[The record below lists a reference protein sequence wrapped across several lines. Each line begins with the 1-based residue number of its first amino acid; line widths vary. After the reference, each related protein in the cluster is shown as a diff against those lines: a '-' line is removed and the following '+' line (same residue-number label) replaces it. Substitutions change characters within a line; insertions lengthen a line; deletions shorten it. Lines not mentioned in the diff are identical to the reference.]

1 MSFYDKVAAVQSEL
15 EAPKSRYNKFGGFS
29 YRSLEDI
36 LSAAKPILKKHGLL
50 LNISDDIHVI
60 EDGNQSRVYVKAI
73 ATVTDG
79 EHSLSSTAYAR
90 ETFQRR
96 GMDDAQV
103 TGTASSYARKYAVG
117 GLLLVDDG
125 VDDESQH
132 GTESQPVQQHEL
144 SHSAKRAAAKKASA
158 KKAAAKKSAPS
169 VLVPQNKELWERAKS
184 AFRRDG
190 NLDNVKRHI
199 QVSPENEQ
207 KLIAEV
213 NDGG

>member
-1 MSFYDKVAAVQSEL
+1 MSFYDKLAAVQSEL
-15 EAPKSRYNKFGGFS
+15 EAPKSRYNKFGGFH

-60 EDGNQSRVYVKAI
+60 QDGSQARVYVKAT
-73 ATVTDG
+73 ATITDG

-103 TGTASSYARKYAVG
+103 TGTASSYARKYALG

-125 VDDESQH
+125 VDADSQH
-132 GTESQPVQQHEL
+132 GTESQPVQEHEL
-144 SHSAKRAAAKKASA
+144 SNSAKRAASKNATA
-158 KKAAAKKSAPS
+158 KKAAAKKSVPLA
-169 VLVPQNKELWERAKS
+169 LVPQNKELWERAKN

-190 NLDNVKRHI
+190 NLDNVKKYI

-213 NDGG
+213 NNGG